1 MVEINEEIAAEAAR
15 TEALFDNWWAE
26 CQQYAKD
33 VQAGIEAA
41 GENAGEYIKALGEWN
56 AAVEADRRRLTS
68 I

>member
-1 MVEINEEIAAEAAR
+1 MDVNEEIAAEAVE
-15 TEALFDNWWAE
+15 TEARFNAWWAE

-41 GENAGEYIKALGEWN
+41 GDDAAEYLRALGEWN
-56 AAVEADRRRLTS
+56 AAVEAKRRRLTS